1 MGIYDKRRSI
11 SRRDLK
17 STFRKDVGAIP
28 GTGGRKYHQRE
39 RTKITNEVFGSKYG
53 SEISK
58 DEYRRAIRDLKSAGK
73 GAKTITEKTRIRRK
87 IDYLKRLG
95 GKNI

>member
-17 STFRKDVGAIP
+17 STFREDRGAIP
-28 GTGGRKYHQRE
+28 GTGGKKYHEGE
-39 RTKITNEVFGSKYG
+39 RSKMIGEIFGSKYG

-58 DEYRRAIRDLKSAGK
+58 NDYRRAMRDLKSSGRE
-73 GAKTITEKTRIRRK
+73 AKTPIEKLKINRK
-87 IDYLKRLG
+87 INYLKRLG